1 MDLPAISAQ
10 TARLKSNQTAR
21 VYCCWERI
29 SADPDWLLSCPVVE
43 TTPKILGAHFVV
55 GNSIQ
60 EERKNYDVF
69 CLSFLN
75 KTASGKAAAALLI

>member
-55 GNSIQ
+55 SNSIQ
-60 EERKNYDVF
+60 EERKNVF

-75 KTASGKAAAALLI
+75 NTASGKAAAALLI

>member
-1 MDLPAISAQ
+1 MDSPAISAQ

-60 EERKNYDVF
+60 EERKNMMFFV
-69 CLSFLN
+69 CLF
-75 KTASGKAAAALLI
+75 